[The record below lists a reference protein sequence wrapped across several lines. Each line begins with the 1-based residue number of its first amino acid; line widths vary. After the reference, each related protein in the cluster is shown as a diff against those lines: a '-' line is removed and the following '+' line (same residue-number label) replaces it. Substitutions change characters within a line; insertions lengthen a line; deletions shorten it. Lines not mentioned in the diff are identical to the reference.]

1 MTLDGRSVRLDQG
14 ILAVMLLGGW
24 VFHLDWM
31 LLAACGVQLLNLN
44 ALTENS
50 PLGGFY
56 ALRITTRLAGNPT
69 PLDTS
74 AVRLAWI
81 VNAGL
86 LSAATI
92 IWVAGGSS
100 IAWVLGIVVAAGA
113 VFGATTGRL
122 IAPDLIRSR
131 RHPEPGHRHGHGHE
145 FRHDRRAGPDL
156 SLTAPSQAGRR
167 LAGMSALNGFSRS
180 RSDMIGSA
188 LGQSI
193 FNAGSFQATP
203 NSSAGS

>member
-24 VFHLDWM
+24 VFHLDWV
-31 LLAACGVQLLNLN
+31 LLAASMLQLLNIR
-44 ALTENS
+44 ALAENS

-56 ALRITTRLAGNPT
+56 ALRITARLAGDPA
-69 PLDTS
+69 PVDTS
-74 AVRLAWI
+74 TVRLAWI
-81 VNAGL
+81 ANAGL

-100 IAWVLGIVVAAGA
+100 IAWMLGIVVAAGA

-131 RHPEPGHRHGHGHE
+131 RPPSSSPGMGTGTTDE
-145 FRHDRRAGPDL
+145 QDP
-156 SLTAPSQAGRR
+156 T
-167 LAGMSALNGFSRS
+167 
-180 RSDMIGSA
+180 
-188 LGQSI
+188 
-193 FNAGSFQATP
+193 
-203 NSSAGS
+203 